1 MKRMK
6 SAGIKKVNN
15 WLKHRETQDD
25 IWDYMASKWAS
36 RAEAISRYGKQH
48 LPSPIKTVLR
58 TTVKNPI
65 DAAKRYNNARQ
76 ESAGTRKAYLRF
88 SNEGQ

>member
-1 MKRMK
+1 MK
-6 SAGIKKVNN
+6 STHIKKVNN

-25 IWDYMASKWAS
+25 IWDHMASKWAA
-36 RAEAISRYGKQH
+36 RTEAISRYGKQH
-48 LPSPIKTVLR
+48 LPSPIRTVLR

-65 DAAKRYNNARQ
+65 NAAKRYSSERQ
-76 ESAGTRKAYLRF
+76 ESAGKQKASLRF

>member
-1 MKRMK
+1 MNGLK
-6 SAGIKKVNN
+6 SSRIKKVNN

-25 IWDYMASKWAS
+25 IWDYMATKWAT

-48 LPSPIKTVLR
+48 LPKPVKTVLR

-65 DAAKRYNNARQ
+65 NAAKRLNDKRK
-76 ESAGTRKAYLRF
+76 ESAGKQKAYLRF
-88 SNEGQ
+88 SNERQ

>member
-1 MKRMK
+1 MK
-6 SAGIKKVNN
+6 STRIKKVNN

>member
-25 IWDYMASKWAS
+25 IWDHMASKWAA
-36 RAEAISRYGKQH
+36 RTEAISRYGKQH

-65 DAAKRYNNARQ
+65 NAAKRYSSERQ
-76 ESAGTRKAYLRF
+76 ESAGKQKASLRF

>member
-1 MKRMK
+1 MK
-6 SAGIKKVNN
+6 STHIKKVNN

-25 IWDYMASKWAS
+25 IWDHMASKWAA
-36 RAEAISRYGKQH
+36 RTEAISRYGKQH

-65 DAAKRYNNARQ
+65 NAAKRYSSERQ
-76 ESAGTRKAYLRF
+76 ESAGKQKASLRF

>member
-6 SAGIKKVNN
+6 STRIKKVNN

-65 DAAKRYNNARQ
+65 NAAKRYNNSRQ